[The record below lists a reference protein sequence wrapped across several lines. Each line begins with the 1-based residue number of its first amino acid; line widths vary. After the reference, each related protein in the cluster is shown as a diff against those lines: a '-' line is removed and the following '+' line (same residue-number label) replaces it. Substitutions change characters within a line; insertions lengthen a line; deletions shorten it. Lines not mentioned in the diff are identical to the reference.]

1 MVSSQ
6 SCHNRHNCS
15 LWSTTTSPFSKFM
28 LNSQLPNHQPCP
40 YQDISN
46 VKIIIMLSAPVK
58 IKYQNF
64 IMLFSF
70 LMTSSKRN
78 KERKEVSLINGL
90 SQICKYSSTVFGGKE
105 EDTRKNLQLG
115 TEFFFFL
122 SESVLTNYL
131 LLPLLPPSPLQLKFS
146 QVTIGNPKTS
156 EERNNSCISR
166 SMEQIQLPGV
176 TVQFGLARSMRKTR
190 SCLGWHQLSRQET

>member
-6 SCHNRHNCS
+6 SCHNRHSCS

-115 TEFFFFL
+115 TEFFFFIR
-122 SESVLTNYL
+122 VCTHK
-131 LLPLLPPSPLQLKFS
+131 LPIASPPSS
-146 QVTIGNPKTS
+146 QS
-156 EERNNSCISR
+156 
-166 SMEQIQLPGV
+166 
-176 TVQFGLARSMRKTR
+176 LAAQVF
-190 SCLGWHQLSRQET
+190 LGYHWKSQDK